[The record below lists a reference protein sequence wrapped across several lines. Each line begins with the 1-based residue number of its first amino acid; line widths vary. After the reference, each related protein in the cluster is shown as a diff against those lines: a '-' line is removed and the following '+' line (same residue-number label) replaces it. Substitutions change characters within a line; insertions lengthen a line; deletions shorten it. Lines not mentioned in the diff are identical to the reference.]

1 MTEWIFASA
10 RTISSICIV
19 VGFEK
24 EPPTMHEYRCYFL
37 DYRYY
42 VVDQR
47 TIVCESD
54 DAACTFANRLLAAHV
69 YPAIEVWEGQRQI
82 HGARKLPAL

>member
-1 MTEWIFASA
+1 M
-10 RTISSICIV
+10 
-19 VGFEK
+19 
-24 EPPTMHEYRCYFL
+24 PEYRCYFL

-42 VVDQR
+42 VVDHR
-47 TIVCESD
+47 MIVCETD
-54 DAACTFANRLLAAHV
+54 EAARTFADGLLAAHI